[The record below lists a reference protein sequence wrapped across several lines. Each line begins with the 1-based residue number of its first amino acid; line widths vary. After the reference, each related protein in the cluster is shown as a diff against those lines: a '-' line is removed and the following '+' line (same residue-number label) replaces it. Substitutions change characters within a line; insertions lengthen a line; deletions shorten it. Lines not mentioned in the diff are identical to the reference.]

1 MMNARTRK
9 ATCLERLCTARRR
22 PAARE
27 AAAYSRQLVGEENR
41 SCNEN
46 GDDPVL
52 ATTRRRLGLQRQGRP
67 SPYFLSKNVNIFL
80 YASSNSLASGL

>member
-1 MMNARTRK
+1 MHGRTK
-9 ATCLERLCTARRR
+9 PLAWSGFVR
-22 PAARE
+22 PAADLRRGR
-27 AAAYSRQLVGEENR
+27 RQGIRANWSGEENR

-52 ATTRRRLGLQRQGRP
+52 ATTRRRLDLQKQGRP